1 MDPLKE
7 AWKGAGT
14 STKST
19 ADIKEMLKENKH
31 PVLKKI
37 RRQMIVEIVGFSIFG
52 SVFYD
57 FFDGHKKPLFAVII
71 LVASLLLVI
80 SHNLFGYLNAKRS
93 VKGNN
98 LRVSL
103 EKYQRELKT
112 FALLS
117 IISRVIYTAGLAI
130 YFTWPAY
137 MRLWPVL
144 LLLVLVALQVIIVAR
159 MWRKRIRAINTTVG
173 SLKEGE

>member
-7 AWKGAGT
+7 AWKGAGNT
-14 STKST
+14 TKST

-37 RRQMIVEIVGFSIFG
+37 RRQMIVEIIGLTVFG
-52 SVFYD
+52 LVFYD
-57 FFDGHKKPLFAVII
+57 FFDGHKKPLYAIII

-80 SHNLFGYLNAKRS
+80 FHNLIGYFNARRS
-93 VKGNN
+93 VRGDN

-103 EKYQRELKT
+103 EKYEQDLKT
-112 FALLS
+112 FAIVS
-117 IISRVIYTAGLAI
+117 IFSRVIYTAGLTI
-130 YFTWPAY
+130 YFAWPFNI
-137 MRLWPVL
+137 RLWPVL
-144 LLLVLVALQVIIVAR
+144 VLLALVIVQVIIVAI
-159 MWRKRIRAINTTVG
+159 MWKNRIRAINTTVG